1 MDLLAGE
8 DQRCHHRSNTMLTTN
23 LSRARRELQA
33 HRSWLRTFSLRS
45 NASSFST
52 TAQKQDGPTIRKTFK
67 RPNDSLP
74 HRPRPK
80 GKKWQHIQELKK
92 ERETSIADPQVAAA
106 QGQIVTACKE
116 SNFDAAMD
124 AYRTIP
130 DKTLLYSP
138 VLHKLTQG
146 MAFWAKLQLSVN
158 KKEQDQERSEKL
170 QQYAEELVRDIR
182 NKSLGP
188 RATASSHLLQ
198 FFTANRAWD
207 VGTKFWKWL
216 EAQEDEYVNDSV
228 YGAAISLRA
237 AQDAKLEDL
246 ETLYQQGLARFSHG
260 FAEYHLSPG
269 AIVPNR
275 DSWYQLTN
283 VPYALVQGIMAARL
297 MRGDSQNAYLALDAV
312 TRIRPAG
319 VDAAFFLE
327 VLKERPISE
336 AYTVFA
342 MACRT
347 GSPLN
352 ASAYRTLLSTLRT
365 NADTEDPTRFVL
377 AIRAMLSATYLHIG
391 GGGTLNRN
399 SVTEIVISL
408 TNLVRTKGAM
418 SMSDEDRTRLCQA
431 VQDLIAKTIEL
442 AARFST
448 GPNIAAYNSI
458 VTNIAA
464 ASAGQ
469 VETVITTT
477 MKEALSF
484 GLEPTIVTRRSI
496 IVAAASAKNPGLLER
511 AWRWLVE
518 ARAREG
524 QLPDAT
530 DLHILTKACVQAGR
544 AGFALDVIGN
554 ASHLQ
559 DWQRENLLERVE
571 KLADLQ
577 TNTDEPADIDEL
589 LAQVAKIKADLEV
602 FDERTSDARGVQD
615 FSSQVVPMLLFPPQR
630 DIRLP
635 EAEMRKLYDQLTT
648 DPTAQTNSE
657 EKPAFSFL
665 TRVPV
670 GQLRYEH
677 WKLITYLMA
686 EAEAH
691 NKAYVNAVDSALAQ
705 GERPPQRNYGELFK
719 GEEKVNGVGLS
730 DPIQEIDCQDV
741 DVEKA
746 RARICELRK
755 VPVPQE
761 AV

>member
-1 MDLLAGE
+1 MDLLADE
-8 DQRCHHRSNTMLTTN
+8 DQRCQHSSNTMLTTN

-33 HRSWLRTFSLRS
+33 HRLWLRTFSLRS
-45 NASSFST
+45 NASPFST

-67 RPNDSLP
+67 RPTEPQS
-74 HRPRPK
+74 RPK
-80 GKKWQHIQELKK
+80 GKKWQLIEEHRRQ
-92 ERETSIADPQVAAA
+92 RENSNADPEMEATQS
-106 QGQIVTACKE
+106 QIVAFCKKH
-116 SNFDAAMD
+116 NFDAAMD
-124 AYRTIP
+124 AYRTIS
-130 DKTLLYSP
+130 DKTLIYSP
-138 VLHKLTQG
+138 VLHKITHT
-146 MAFWAKLQLSVN
+146 MAFWAKVQLGLN
-158 KKEQDQERSEKL
+158 KKEQDQQTSEKL
-170 QQYAEELVRDIR
+170 LQYAEELVRDIC

-188 RATASSHLLQ
+188 RATSSSHLLQ
-198 FFTANRAWD
+198 FFAANRSFD

-216 EAQEDEYVNDSV
+216 EAQEDEYVNGSV
-228 YGAAISLRA
+228 YGAAIMLRA

-246 ETLYQQGLARFSHG
+246 EVLYQQGLARFSQG

-275 DSWYQLTN
+275 DSWYQLPDM
-283 VPYALVQGIMAARL
+283 PYALVQGIMAARL
-297 MRGDSQNAYLALDAV
+297 MRGDSQNAYLALDAI

-319 VDAAFFLE
+319 VDPSFFNDFF
-327 VLKERPISE
+327 KERPISE

-347 GSPLN
+347 GSVMN
-352 ASAYRTLLSTLRT
+352 TTAYRTLLSTLRT
-365 NADTEDPTRFVL
+365 NADTEDPERFVL
-377 AIRAMLSATYLHIG
+377 AIRAMLSATYIYIG
-391 GGGTLNRN
+391 GGGSLTRN

-408 TNLVRTKGAM
+408 TNIVRTKGAM
-418 SMSDEDRTRLCQA
+418 RMADEDRIRLCQA
-431 VQDLIAKTIEL
+431 VQDLIAKTTEL

-469 VETVITTT
+469 VETAITGA
-477 MKEALSF
+477 MKEALSL

-496 IVAAASAKNPGLLER
+496 IIAASSAKNPDLLER

-524 QLPDAT
+524 QLPDGT
-530 DLHILTKACVQAGR
+530 DLHILAKACVQAGR

-559 DWQRENLLERVE
+559 DWQRNNLLERIE
-571 KLADLQ
+571 QLADLQ
-577 TNTDEPADIDEL
+577 TTTEEPADINEL
-589 LAQVAKIKADLEV
+589 LAEVAKIKADLEV
-602 FDERTSDARGVQD
+602 FDARTSDARGVQD
-615 FSSQVVPMLLFPPQR
+615 FSNQVLPMLLFPPQK

-635 EAEMRKLYDQLTT
+635 EAEMRKLYDELTT

-657 EKPAFSFL
+657 EKPSFSFL
-665 TRVPV
+665 TKMPFN
-670 GQLRYEH
+670 QLRYEH

-691 NKAYVNAVDSALAQ
+691 NKAYINAVDTALAE
-705 GERPPQRNYGELFK
+705 GDRPPQRNYGELFK

-730 DPIQEIDCQDV
+730 DPIQEIDCEGV

-755 VPVPQE
+755 VPVPQKT
-761 AV
+761 A